1 MKKLLCI
8 LLTIASLTTFV
19 PAMASNT
26 EFSDFSP
33 SHWAYNS
40 VTAMVNN
47 DVIEGY
53 PDGTFRPENNV
64 TRGEFCAMLSK
75 AAKLYVDENATG
87 NHWATPYAETIKQ
100 ATWTYK
106 DWYLENGDMDATI
119 NRGEAAL
126 GICDVYLGYPQSLIF
141 MTAEVNSYLQTSYK
155 DFSDIGGFAACVY
168 TLSKNGILS
177 GYDDGCFHPGHTI
190 TRAELC
196 AVLLKAFTD
205 RNTVNNTDS
214 SNTSESNIQINTKL
228 SREDIEITLKPGG
241 SGIIFVNKSSLPYSF
256 SALSING
263 GIILRPYNREEDVI
277 VKPGETKFVDWYYD
291 GTFNIK
297 GTDNGLNSYG
307 YVVIEWNGKQYYAD
321 FTTSGITT
329 FHRGNARS
337 GPIAE

>member
-1 MKKLLCI
+1 MKKLICL
-8 LLTIASLTTFV
+8 LLTLASLTAFV
-19 PAMASNT
+19 PAMASGA

-40 VTAMVNN
+40 VTAMVNKG
-47 DVIEGY
+47 VIEGY

-75 AAKLYVDENATG
+75 AANLYVDGNAAG
-87 NHWATPYAETIKQ
+87 DHWAAPYAETIKQ
-100 ATWTYK
+100 STWTYK
-106 DWYLENGDMDATI
+106 DWYLGNGDLDAVI

-141 MTAEVNSYLQTSYK
+141 MTEEVNNYLQTSYK

-177 GYDDGCFHPGHTI
+177 GYDDGCFHPGYTI

-196 AVLLKAFTD
+196 TVLLKAFTD
-205 RNTVNNTDS
+205 KNTGD
-214 SNTSESNIQINTKL
+214 SNTSINENNNNIQVNAKL
-228 SREDIEITLKPGG
+228 SREDIEITVKPSG
-241 SGIIFVNKSSLPYSF
+241 SGIICVNKSSLPYSF
-256 SALSING
+256 SSFSVNG
-263 GIILRPYNREEDVI
+263 GIILHPYNREDDVI

-291 GTFNIK
+291 TFNTK
-297 GTDNGLNSYG
+297 GDNLGTNSYG
-307 YVVIEWNGKQYYAD
+307 YVVITWNGKQYYAD

-329 FHRGNARS
+329 FYRGNARS